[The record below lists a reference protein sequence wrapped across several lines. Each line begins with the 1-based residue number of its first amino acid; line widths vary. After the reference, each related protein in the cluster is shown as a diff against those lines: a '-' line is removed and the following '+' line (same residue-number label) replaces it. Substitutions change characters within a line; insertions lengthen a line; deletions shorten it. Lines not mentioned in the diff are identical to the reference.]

1 MTMILSIL
9 ILFFIIRLLFLA
21 VSIKHEKALIAKG
34 ATQYGKT
41 NSTVLA
47 VVHTLYYLACFISVW
62 IFDTAFNGVS
72 LVGTLMVTASFVIL
86 ALIIKQLGEI
96 WTVKIYILPEH
107 QINRSWLFKTFRHP
121 NYFLNIIPELIG
133 IALLCQAWYVLL
145 IGLPIYLLVLFK
157 RIRQE
162 EQAMA
167 TLF

>member
-1 MTMILSIL
+1 LS
-9 ILFFIIRLLFLA
+9 
-21 VSIKHEKALIAKG
+21 
-34 ATQYGKT
+34 
-41 NSTVLA
+41 
-47 VVHTLYYLACFISVW
+47 
-62 IFDTAFNGVS
+62 DTAFNGIS
-72 LVGTLMVTASFVIL
+72 LIGTLTVMASFVIL
-86 ALIIKQLGEI
+86 SLIIKQLGEI
-96 WTVKIYILPEH
+96 WTVKIYILPNH

>member
-9 ILFFIIRLLFLA
+9 ILFFIIRLLFLS
-21 VSIKHEKALIAKG
+21 VSIKHEEALIAKG
-34 ATQYGKT
+34 A
-41 NSTVLA
+41 
-47 VVHTLYYLACFISVW
+47 
-62 IFDTAFNGVS
+62 
-72 LVGTLMVTASFVIL
+72 
-86 ALIIKQLGEI
+86 KQLVEI